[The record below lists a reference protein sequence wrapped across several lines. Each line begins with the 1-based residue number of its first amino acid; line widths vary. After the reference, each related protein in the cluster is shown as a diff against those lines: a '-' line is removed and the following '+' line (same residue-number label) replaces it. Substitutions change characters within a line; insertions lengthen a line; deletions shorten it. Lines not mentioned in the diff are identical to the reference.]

1 MSHKK
6 AKASRAAKSVVKDG
20 SAIKLTLA
28 PAARSAVVSAFATA
42 MTTNETGGSLLTT
55 VCKTAAKFMRGK
67 PIPDADQDA
76 IANDLAVKR
85 GWSEESKGPRIS
97 EVKAVLSVYSV
108 LPDAIDKLGE
118 SGAATYFMG
127 LALARKIKKGKTV
140 KAAIKEIREGG
151 TGEKANPVGRLATA
165 LYALYKASKGDKRK
179 AVVRM
184 ARIAKD
190 DCGAEFRGDAG
201 KVF

>member
-1 MSHKK
+1 MANKK
-6 AKASRAAKSVVKDG
+6 GKVVVKDG

-28 PAARSAVVSAFATA
+28 PAARSAVVSAFANA
-42 MTTNETGGSLLTT
+42 MNTNETGGSLLTT
-55 VCKTAAKFMRGK
+55 VCKTASKFMRGK
-67 PIPDADQDA
+67 PIPDGDQDA
-76 IANDLAVKR
+76 IANDLAIKR
-85 GWSEESKGPRIS
+85 KWTEESKGARIS

-108 LPDAIDKLGE
+108 LPDAIEKLAE

-140 KAAIKEIREGG
+140 KAAIKEIREG
-151 TGEKANPVGRLATA
+151 TNGEPANPVGRLASVLFAVYEATR
-165 LYALYKASKGDKRK
+165 GEKRK
-179 AVVRM
+179 AVVRI

-190 DCGAEFRGDAG
+190 DLHMKPSGKAA